1 LTGAAARRGIL
12 LQSMLVAATATLAMI
27 PAADGLMLVVPLVPG
42 RPATTIR
49 WLLPTGAMLAAPGP
63 YAGSFVVEG
72 SRAALLPAALANGAL
87 LLTARFSGC
96 GAETKER

>member
-1 LTGAAARRGIL
+1 LTGAAAQRGL
-12 LQSMLVAATATLAMI
+12 VVQALLVAVVVAQPMM
-27 PAADGLMLVVPLVPG
+27 PAANGLMLVAPLVPG

-49 WLLPTGAMLAAPGP
+49 WLLPTGATLAAPGP

-96 GAETKER
+96 GIESKER